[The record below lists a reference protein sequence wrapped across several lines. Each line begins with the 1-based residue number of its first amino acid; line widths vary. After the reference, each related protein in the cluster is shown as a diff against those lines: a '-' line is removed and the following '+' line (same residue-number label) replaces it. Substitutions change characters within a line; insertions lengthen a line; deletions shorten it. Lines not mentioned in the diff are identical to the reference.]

1 MEEELGVWHVCIIW
15 TTWCSKPMISVLRR
29 YEQED
34 QKFGVILNDTKALN
48 LSVLHETLSQT
59 TKATTVWWRNGREV
73 KSTCS

>member
-1 MEEELGVWHVCIIW
+1 
-15 TTWCSKPMISVLRR
+15 MISVLRR